1 MTSDHSGTLCW
12 KLKMPQFLFRMG
24 LYLKLHQGNGPT
36 PGNFFACKW
45 WARAREELLLVQPLV
60 HPGKE
65 NEAKSWFYVVVSFL
79 LLPTSLSG
87 CWFSLLA
94 SDCLLGTDS
103 VQSLGGSSASLFH
116 LRSKYSPSPPAVLS
130 HYFGIKDSLFCK
142 RKRVSEGHFSM
153 LCQTQHLYRYACKQ
167 KKQRRSQQG
176 WGGSRTKAQT
186 SERI

>member
-1 MTSDHSGTLCW
+1 
-12 KLKMPQFLFRMG
+12 MPQFLFRMG
-24 LYLKLHQGNGPT
+24 L
-36 PGNFFACKW
+36 CKATQRE
-45 WARAREELLLVQPLV
+45 WANPWELLRMHVVAKSKGELLLAQSPVR
-60 HPGKE
+60 PGKE
-65 NEAKSWFYVVVSFL
+65 NKAKNWFYVISFL
-79 LLPTSLSG
+79 LLPTSLPD

-94 SDCLLGTDS
+94 SDRLLGTDS

-116 LRSKYSPSPPAVLS
+116 LRSKYGPSPPAVLS

-153 LCQTQHLYRYACKQ
+153 LCQTQHLYRHACKQ